1 MRKGAAHGFRNLSV
15 NKIPNTFERLITNLQ
30 TNIDIFI
37 IKILFGF
44 EHRIKELKTKNDI
57 FVNGFD
63 HGVLS
68 QKVSGIFV
76 KKPVPLTIVS
86 CRKL

>member
-30 TNIDIFI
+30 TNIDIFM
-37 IKILFGF
+37 
-44 EHRIKELKTKNDI
+44 
-57 FVNGFD
+57 NGFD

-86 CRKL
+86 GRKL

>member
-30 TNIDIFI
+30 TNIDIF
-37 IKILFGF
+37 
-44 EHRIKELKTKNDI
+44 
-57 FVNGFD
+57 VNGFD

>member
-30 TNIDIFI
+30 TNIDIFM
-37 IKILFGF
+37 
-44 EHRIKELKTKNDI
+44 
-57 FVNGFD
+57 NGFD

>member
-30 TNIDIFI
+30 TNIDIF
-37 IKILFGF
+37 
-44 EHRIKELKTKNDI
+44 
-57 FVNGFD
+57 VNGFD

-76 KKPVPLTIVS
+76 KKPVPVTIVS

>member
-30 TNIDIFI
+30 TNIDIF
-37 IKILFGF
+37 
-44 EHRIKELKTKNDI
+44 
-57 FVNGFD
+57 VNGFD
-63 HGVLS
+63 HGALS

-76 KKPVPLTIVS
+76 KKPVPVTIVS

>member
-30 TNIDIFI
+30 TNIDIFM
-37 IKILFGF
+37 
-44 EHRIKELKTKNDI
+44 
-57 FVNGFD
+57 NGFA

-68 QKVSGIFV
+68 QKVSSIFV

-86 CRKL
+86 GRKL

>member
-1 MRKGAAHGFRNLSV
+1 MRKAAAHGFRDLSV

-30 TNIDIFI
+30 TNIDIFM
-37 IKILFGF
+37 
-44 EHRIKELKTKNDI
+44 
-57 FVNGFD
+57 NGFA

-86 CRKL
+86 GRKL

>member
-30 TNIDIFI
+30 TNIDIF
-37 IKILFGF
+37 
-44 EHRIKELKTKNDI
+44 
-57 FVNGFD
+57 VNGFD

-86 CRKL
+86 GRKL

>member
-30 TNIDIFI
+30 TNIDIF
-37 IKILFGF
+37 
-44 EHRIKELKTKNDI
+44 
-57 FVNGFD
+57 VNGFA

-68 QKVSGIFV
+68 QKVSGFFV

>member
-30 TNIDIFI
+30 TNIDIF
-37 IKILFGF
+37 
-44 EHRIKELKTKNDI
+44 
-57 FVNGFD
+57 VNGFA

-76 KKPVPLTIVS
+76 EKPVPLTIVS
-86 CRKL
+86 C